1 MDKSTLLRFQGY
13 TKTHSLFNSNSLN
26 ELNLFQL
33 SNTTKILNNPNEFKN
48 HRLGKLVEEFV
59 FYQLQLQDNVEW
71 IAENIQIQKGKQT
84 IGEMD
89 ALFYLNDQAIHL
101 EVVYKF
107 YLYDTLNSYQDPLAY
122 WIGPNRKDSLLYKLD
137 KLKDKQFPL
146 LYKEETQ
153 EYLKIFDIDISK
165 IEQQVCFK
173 AQLFL
178 PYNHSE
184 IDLTLVNKKCVTG
197 FFISYRD
204 MFIFEDAKFY
214 IPNKLDWLIIPH
226 DNVEWLTLVEVMTII
241 EKQIKDMRSP
251 LIWIKH
257 NNYVPIEKCFITF
270 W

>member
-1 MDKSTLLRFQGY
+1 MDKSTFLRFQGY
-13 TKTHSLFNSNSLN
+13 SKTHSLFNSNSFT
-26 ELNLFQL
+26 EFNLLQFN
-33 SNTTKILNNPNEFKN
+33 SAPKILKDPIEFRN

-59 FYQLQLQDNVEW
+59 FYQLHQQDNVEW
-71 IAENIQIQKGKQT
+71 IAENIQIQRGKQT

-89 ALFYLNDQAIHL
+89 ALFYLNNQPIHL

-107 YLYDTLNSYQDPLAY
+107 YLYDTLNTYQDPLAY

-137 KLKDKQFPL
+137 KLKNKQFPL

-153 EYLKIFDIDISK
+153 QHLKTFDIDISK
-165 IEQQVCFK
+165 VEQQVCFK

-178 PYNHSE
+178 PYNQSKT
-184 IDLTLVNKKCVTG
+184 DVALVNKKCVRG
-197 FFISYRD
+197 FFISYED
-204 MFIFEDAKFY
+204 ISIFEEAKFY
-214 IPNKLDWLIIPH
+214 VPNKLDWLIIPH
-226 DNVEWLTLVEVMTII
+226 NHVEWLTFVEVKEKI

-257 NNYVPIEKCFITF
+257 NDDVPIEKCFITF